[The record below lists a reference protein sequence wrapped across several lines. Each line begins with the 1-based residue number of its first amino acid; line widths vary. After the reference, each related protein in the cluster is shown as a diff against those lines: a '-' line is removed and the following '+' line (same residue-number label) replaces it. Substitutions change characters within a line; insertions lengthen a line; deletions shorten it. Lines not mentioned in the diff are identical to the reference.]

1 MALDPDPQNTSENR
15 DTIEA
20 FFDEGGA
27 VEHEASA
34 DVAMDSPSWLD
45 RRAAGRL
52 QARKVRR
59 LVRHVEPWSVMK
71 IALLFYFCMWIIL
84 TIAGVLLWRVAQDN
98 EVIDNIEG
106 FIESLF
112 ALKSFEFEGD
122 EIFRGAALGGLVMV
136 VAGTGFTVLSAVL
149 FNLISDLMGG
159 IRMTVVEEESAR
171 PRAPRRTV
179 KQRKNGGGAPPA
191 AIETQPPVNTTSP
204 G

>member
-1 MALDPDPQNTSENR
+1 MAIDPDPQNPTVAADSM
-15 DTIEA
+15 EA
-20 FFDEGGA
+20 FFTEGA
-27 VEHEASA
+27 APEIAA
-34 DVAMDSPSWLD
+34 APDVAPEMSSPTWLD

-84 TIAGVLLWRVAQDN
+84 TIAGVMLWQIAEDN

-171 PRAPRRTV
+171 PRQPKRTRRETRPPKTV
-179 KQRKNGGGAPPA
+179 QVETPPENG
-191 AIETQPPVNTTSP
+191 
-204 G
+204 

>member
-1 MALDPDPQNTSENR
+1 M
-15 DTIEA
+15 EA
-20 FFDEGGA
+20 FFTEPAPAAPGGA
-27 VEHEASA
+27 SDEAQMS
-34 DVAMDSPSWLD
+34 VPSWLD

-71 IALLFYFCMWIIL
+71 ISLLFYFCMWIIL
-84 TIAGVLLWRVAQDN
+84 TIAGVLLWRIAQDS

-112 ALKSFEFEGD
+112 ALESFEFEGD

-171 PRAPRRTV
+171 PRQPKRTTRLRRPTTPV
-179 KQRKNGGGAPPA
+179 ATQPDAPPVPEQA
-191 AIETQPPVNTTSP
+191 S